1 MTNKEAVKNRIEY
14 LENAL
19 VEHDKPIPNWPSGK
33 STVDRNI
40 RRHYMVQELNALKDS
55 LEDNTDA

>member
-1 MTNKEAVKNRIEY
+1 MKNKQAIKDRIKL

-19 VEHDKPIPNWPSGK
+19 IEHDKPIPNWPSGK

-40 RRHYMVQELNALKDS
+40 RRHYMAEELNALKE
-55 LEDNTDA
+55 LEKEND